1 MSTTSSAIPS
11 LTAGARRS
19 AGSTDLNGTASTGW
33 CALPTCATMMMK
45 AFRATRGAMSS
56 IMAWPLYIPVQR
68 ENPQYQAFRHP
79 FKLTA
84 SHGRYLLVNPGLWV
98 RRSRSVKCD
107 AMFSPSGAFPGV
119 DAIIGGRYPAM
130 VMKLAAQ

>member
-1 MSTTSSAIPS
+1 MSTASSAIPS

-33 CALPTCATMMMK
+33 CALPTCASFARHSWRYEFDNDVTTLYPCP
-45 AFRATRGAMSS
+45 TRKSS
-56 IMAWPLYIPVQR
+56 VSSLLT
-68 ENPQYQAFRHP
+68 P

-98 RRSRSVKCD
+98 RRSRSVKYD
-107 AMFSPSGAFPGV
+107 AMFSPSGAF
-119 DAIIGGRYPAM
+119 
-130 VMKLAAQ
+130 LA

>member
-1 MSTTSSAIPS
+1 M
-11 LTAGARRS
+11 RF
-19 AGSTDLNGTASTGW
+19 TDVRHYDDEGFPRHSWRYEFDNGV
-33 CALPTCATMMMK
+33 P
-45 AFRATRGAMSS
+45 
-56 IMAWPLYIPVQR
+56 PYIPVQR
-68 ENPQYQAFRHP
+68 ENPQYQAFCPP

-130 VMKLAAQ
+130 VMELAAQ

>member
-56 IMAWPLYIPVQR
+56 IMA
-68 ENPQYQAFRHP
+68 
-79 FKLTA
+79 
-84 SHGRYLLVNPGLWV
+84 
-98 RRSRSVKCD
+98 
-107 AMFSPSGAFPGV
+107 
-119 DAIIGGRYPAM
+119 
-130 VMKLAAQ
+130 